1 MIEKWDAFP
10 LLYLKDVLI
19 LLRQFHIV
27 IVYAPRSSG
36 DRAPPSGG
44 GSGGSN
50 PPGCVLFLLFLMEI
64 YRNYRKYRRYEVKK
78 IIDYIAEELSE
89 AFEKQV
95 MTERMEK

>member
-1 MIEKWDAFP
+1 MGCISFTLSQRCVNITKAIS
-10 LLYLKDVLI
+10 YSNCI
-19 LLRQFHIV
+19 RT
-27 IVYAPRSSG
+27 RSSG

-78 IIDYIAEELSE
+78 IIDYIAEELQKHS
-89 AFEKQV
+89 KRQV
-95 MTERMEK
+95 MTEHMEK

>member
-1 MIEKWDAFP
+1 MGCISFTLSQRCVNITKAIS
-10 LLYLKDVLI
+10 YSNCI
-19 LLRQFHIV
+19 RT
-27 IVYAPRSSG
+27 RSSG

-78 IIDYIAEELSE
+78 IIILQKNFQKHS
-89 AFEKQV
+89 KRQV